1 MTALPVLSIVAFA
14 LTTPAGARQAGE
26 LTRAFESLAEQTFLL
41 AGAAGVLGLGIGIAV
56 SGAGVYLIKRRQIR
70 NKLQT

>member
-1 MTALPVLSIVAFA
+1 MTALPSLSVIAFA
-14 LTTPAGARQAGE
+14 LTSPDTARQAGE
-26 LTRAFESLAEQTFLL
+26 LTRAFESLAEQVLVV
-41 AGAAGVLGLGIGIAV
+41 AGATGLLGLGLGITL